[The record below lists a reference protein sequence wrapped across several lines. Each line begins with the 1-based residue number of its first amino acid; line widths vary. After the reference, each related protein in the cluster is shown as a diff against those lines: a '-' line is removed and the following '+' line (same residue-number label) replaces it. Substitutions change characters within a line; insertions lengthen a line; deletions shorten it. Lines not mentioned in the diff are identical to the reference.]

1 MTSLEITVKQRKMT
15 NAELMNLSI
24 EELRDLNTRLV
35 EVLKL
40 KKQTVAFVNKETL
53 SKGMI
58 AEYVGTSTNVH
69 YKEFEIVKINRT
81 KAECKCVVTGKLWN
95 IQIANLKPTDKV
107 VEVSEMQIDRTN
119 LLNL

>member
-1 MTSLEITVKQRKMT
+1 MT

-53 SKGMI
+53 TKGMI
-58 AEYVGTSTNVH
+58 AEYVGTSTNIH
-69 YKEFEIVKINRT
+69 HKEFEIVKINRT

-95 IQIANLKPTDKV
+95 IQIANLKATDKV
-107 VEVSEMQIDRTN
+107 AEVSEMQIDRIERQPN
-119 LLNL
+119 NRKQW

>member
-1 MTSLEITVKQRKMT
+1 MT

-81 KAECKCVVTGKLWN
+81 RAECKCVVTGKLWN

-107 VEVSEMQIDRTN
+107 VEVSEMQIDRTERQPN
-119 LLNL
+119 NRKQW

>member
-1 MTSLEITVKQRKMT
+1 MT

-35 EVLKL
+35 EVLKI
-40 KKQTVAFVNKETL
+40 KKQSIAFVNKETL

-58 AEYVGTSTNVH
+58 AEYVGNSTNIQ

-81 KAECKCVVTGKLWN
+81 KAECKCVMTGKLWT
-95 IQIANLKPTDKV
+95 IQIANLKATDKV
-107 VEVSEMQIDRTN
+107 AELSEMTFDRTERQPN
-119 LLNL
+119 NRKQW

>member
-1 MTSLEITVKQRKMT
+1 MT

-40 KKQTVAFVNKETL
+40 KKQTVAFVKKETL

-58 AEYVGTSTNVH
+58 EQS
-69 YKEFEIVKINRT
+69 FE
-81 KAECKCVVTGKLWN
+81 
-95 IQIANLKPTDKV
+95 Q
-107 VEVSEMQIDRTN
+107 
-119 LLNL
+119 